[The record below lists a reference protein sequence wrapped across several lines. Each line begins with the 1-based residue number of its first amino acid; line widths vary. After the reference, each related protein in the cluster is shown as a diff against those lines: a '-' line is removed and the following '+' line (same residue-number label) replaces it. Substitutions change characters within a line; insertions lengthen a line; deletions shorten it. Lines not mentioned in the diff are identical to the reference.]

1 MIQIYNP
8 DNADYEKN
16 GDMTLFPSSAI
27 VHPILNGTWEV
38 TMEHPLDEEG
48 RWKHIVDNAV
58 VKMPSFN
65 GEQLFRITHKE
76 KSDSG
81 ISADLQPIFLDA
93 ADDCFLLDIR
103 PTDKTGQ
110 QALDLMTAPNSK
122 YTATSNIAKASTA
135 YYQNKNLIEAICGDD
150 DNAFLNRWGG
160 EVVYDNYKVIIDQKA
175 GNDKGVE
182 ILYGKNIAENG
193 ISEEVEMRSVVT
205 RIVPKAYNG
214 YQMEGDTPW
223 VDSPLIDKYPTIK
236 FRVMIFEDVKM
247 KADASEDD
255 EENGVIICETQAQ
268 LEGALRN
275 KCQEQWKNGID
286 KPAVSIKVDMVAVE
300 NTELY
305 ADVKDL
311 VSVSLGDTVH
321 CRNSKLDI
329 VTDARVIELEW
340 DAVKNEIYSVTLG
353 DYQFD
358 YISNQM
364 SLNNRIQSAIRSDG
378 SVIGSQVQGIL
389 NAAKAQFHAM
399 REVAQKQ
406 DIRAMLFEDLDPK
419 SPTFGAMCLGTMGFE
434 IASKRTA
441 NGTDWDWKTFG
452 TGAGFLADF
461 IVAGTMLADRIKG
474 GTLVLGGVNN
484 GNGIARV
491 LNENGK
497 EVVRLDKDGVY
508 AIGRYVCESPG
519 DGWNRRTQIEA
530 GTIMFSPK
538 DQSNPMFI
546 ERSGDALAIRSG
558 GTVNDANGSHTLM
571 RIFNNAIYFDTDLV
585 GPDGIAGS
593 SGKAVFSDGTYLEF
607 KNGFLIGGNTSEG
620 SF

>member
-8 DNADYEKN
+8 DNTDYEKN

-38 TMEHPLDEEG
+38 TMEHPLDDEG
-48 RWKHIVDNAV
+48 RWKYIVDNAV

-103 PTDKTGQ
+103 PTDKNGQ
-110 QALDLMTAPNSK
+110 QALDLMTVPNSK
-122 YTATSNIAKASTA
+122 YTAVSNIAKASTA

-150 DNAFLNRWGG
+150 NNAFLNRWGG
-160 EVVYDNYKVIIDQKA
+160 EVVYDNYKVIINQEA
-175 GNDKGVE
+175 GSDKGVE

-193 ISEEVEMRSVVT
+193 ISEDVDMRSVVT

-214 YQMEGDTPW
+214 YQMEGDKPW
-223 VDSPLIDKYPTIK
+223 VDSPLIDKYPIIK
-236 FRVMIFEDVKM
+236 FQVMTFEDVKM

-255 EENGVIICETQAQ
+255 EENGITICETQAQ
-268 LEGALRN
+268 LEGALKN
-275 KCQEQWKNGID
+275 KCQEQWENGLD
-286 KPAVSIKVDMVAVE
+286 KPTVSIKVDMVAVE

-311 VSVSLGDTVH
+311 VTVSLGDTVH

-329 VTDARVIELEW
+329 VTDARAIELEW
-340 DAVKNEIYSVTLG
+340 DAVKKRISSVTLG

-452 TGAGFLADF
+452 TGAGFFADF

-497 EVVRLDKDGVY
+497 EIVRLDKDGVY
-508 AIGRYVCESPG
+508 AIGSYICESS
-519 DGWNRRTQIEA
+519 DSGWNRRTQIEA
-530 GTIMFSPK
+530 GAIMFSPK
-538 DQSNPMFI
+538 DQSNPIFI
-546 ERSGDALAIRSG
+546 ERSGDALTIRSG

-571 RIFNNAIYFDTDLV
+571 RILNNAIYFDTETV
-585 GPDGIAGS
+585 GPGGTAGS

-620 SF
+620 NF

>member
-1 MIQIYNP
+1 
-8 DNADYEKN
+8 
-16 GDMTLFPSSAI
+16 MT
-27 VHPILNGTWEV
+27 V
-38 TMEHPLDEEG
+38 
-48 RWKHIVDNAV
+48 
-58 VKMPSFN
+58 
-65 GEQLFRITHKE
+65 
-76 KSDSG
+76 
-81 ISADLQPIFLDA
+81 
-93 ADDCFLLDIR
+93 
-103 PTDKTGQ
+103 
-110 QALDLMTAPNSK
+110 PNSK
-122 YTATSNIAKASTA
+122 YTAVSNITKTSTA

-150 DNAFLNRWGG
+150 DNAFLKRWGG
-160 EVVYDNYKVIIDQKA
+160 EVVYDNYKVIIDQEA
-175 GNDKGVE
+175 GSDKGVE
-182 ILYGKNIAENG
+182 ILYGKNIAKNG
-193 ISEEVEMRSVVT
+193 ISEEVDMRSVVT

-214 YQMEGDTPW
+214 YQMEGDAPW
-223 VDSPLIDKYPTIK
+223 VDSPLIDRYPTIK
-236 FRVMIFEDVKM
+236 FQVMTFEDVKM

-255 EENGVIICETQAQ
+255 EENGIIICETQAQ
-268 LEGALRN
+268 LEGALKN
-275 KCQEQWKNGID
+275 KCQEQWKDGID

-311 VSVSLGDTVH
+311 VTVSLGDTVH

-329 VTDARVIELEW
+329 VTDARAIELEW
-340 DAVKNEIYSVTLG
+340 DAVKNEISSVTLG

-406 DIRAMLFEDLDPK
+406 DIRAMLFEDLDPT

>member
-1 MIQIYNP
+1 
-8 DNADYEKN
+8 
-16 GDMTLFPSSAI
+16 
-27 VHPILNGTWEV
+27 
-38 TMEHPLDEEG
+38 
-48 RWKHIVDNAV
+48 
-58 VKMPSFN
+58 
-65 GEQLFRITHKE
+65 
-76 KSDSG
+76 
-81 ISADLQPIFLDA
+81 
-93 ADDCFLLDIR
+93 
-103 PTDKTGQ
+103 
-110 QALDLMTAPNSK
+110 MTAPNSK
-122 YTATSNIAKASTA
+122 YTATSNITKASTA

-160 EVVYDNYKVIIDQKA
+160 EVVYDNYKVIIDQEV
-175 GNDKGVE
+175 GSDKGVE
-182 ILYGKNIAENG
+182 ILYGKNIAEKG
-193 ISEEVEMRSVVT
+193 ISEEVDMRSVVT

-214 YQMEGDTPW
+214 YQMEGDALW
-223 VDSPLIDKYPTIK
+223 VDSPLINKYPTIK
-236 FRVMIFEDVKM
+236 FQVMTFEDVKM
-247 KADASEDD
+247 KA
-255 EENGVIICETQAQ
+255 QAQ
-268 LEGALRN
+268 LEGALKN
-275 KCQEQWKNGID
+275 KCQEQWDNGLD

-305 ADVKDL
+305 ADVKEL
-311 VSVSLGDTVH
+311 VTVSLGDTVH

-329 VTDARVIELEW
+329 ITDARVVELEW
-340 DAVKNEIYSVTLG
+340 DAVNNEISSVTLG

-491 LNENGK
+491 LDEDGK